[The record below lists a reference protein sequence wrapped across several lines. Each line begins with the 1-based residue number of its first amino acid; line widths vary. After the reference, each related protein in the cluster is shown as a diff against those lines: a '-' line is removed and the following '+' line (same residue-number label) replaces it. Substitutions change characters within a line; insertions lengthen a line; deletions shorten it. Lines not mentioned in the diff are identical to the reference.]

1 MRSILRG
8 IDEMKEELTDAL
20 NTDLGRSK
28 FLAWISEC
36 SLIKSEIDHSISS
49 LSKWV

>member
-1 MRSILRG
+1 MRSIVRG

-20 NTDLGRSK
+20 SADLGRSK